1 MLVKKCLFCEQ
12 ILYPDTSK
20 IPRRQLSGWS
30 NSLQEL
36 VEFPGD
42 LGLRNGRLRILQL
55 DDFDL
60 LDLLDA
66 AWQKKDDSNVWIG
79 YALMLV
85 LDSWC

>member
-1 MLVKKCLFCEQ
+1 M
-12 ILYPDTSK
+12 
-20 IPRRQLSGWS
+20 
-30 NSLQEL
+30 
-36 VEFPGD
+36 EFPGD

-85 LDSWC
+85 LDS